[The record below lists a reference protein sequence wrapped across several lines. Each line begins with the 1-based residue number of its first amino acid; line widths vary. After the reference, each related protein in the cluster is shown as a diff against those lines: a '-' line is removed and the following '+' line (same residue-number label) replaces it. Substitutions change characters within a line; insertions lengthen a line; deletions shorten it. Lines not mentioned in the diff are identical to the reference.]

1 MDFTDFQNLVTEDP
15 TMAFLIIVGV
25 SVVVFFISRIIVGK
39 ALVYLAKRT
48 ESKIDDIIVEHLK
61 PFRVV
66 WLSPLLILY
75 FFSYLIPDFEMLINS
90 VSLFFILW
98 VSVITLNSLL
108 DAINQIYES
117 SANYSGVSIQ
127 GYLDLLK
134 LILLL
139 VGAILSISI
148 FTGESPVVLLSG
160 LGALTAVLLLVF
172 RDTILSLVASVQIAA
187 QDLIKEGDWLEVPA
201 DGADGDVLD
210 ISLHS
215 VKIQNWDK
223 TITVIP
229 TYKMVDVAY
238 KNWRGMTES
247 GGRRIKR
254 SLLIDLSS
262 IFVCDQKTFSEL
274 SKIDLLKNT
283 ISEVKN
289 ISVTNQNG
297 ISRESTEILNGPQMT
312 NIEIFRTYID
322 KYLQSRDDLFK
333 PGEGGMTFLIRS
345 LSPSPTGLPIELY
358 VFTKTTV
365 WGEYEQIQ
373 AQIFDHLIAA
383 APLFGLRLFQEPTGM
398 DFSKL
403 SRGTAIS

>member
-201 DGADGDVLD
+201 YGADGDVLD

-289 ISVTNQNG
+289 ISVTNQNLVEYG
-297 ISRESTEILNGPQMT
+297 VHYLSS
-312 NIEIFRTYID
+312 IF
-322 KYLQSRDDLFK
+322 
-333 PGEGGMTFLIRS
+333 
-345 LSPSPTGLPIELY
+345 
-358 VFTKTTV
+358 
-365 WGEYEQIQ
+365 
-373 AQIFDHLIAA
+373 
-383 APLFGLRLFQEPTGM
+383 LRP
-398 DFSKL
+398 
-403 SRGTAIS
+403 

>member
-1 MDFTDFQNLVTEDP
+1 MEFADFQDLVSEDP
-15 TMAFLIIVGV
+15 TTAFLIIIGV
-25 SVVVFFISRIIVGK
+25 SVIVFLISRIIVGK
-39 ALVYLAKRT
+39 ALIYLAKRT

-66 WLSPLLILY
+66 WLSPLIILY
-75 FFSYLIPDFEMLINS
+75 LFSYLIPDFETLIDS

-98 VSVITLNSLL
+98 VSVITVNSLL

-117 SANYSGVSIQ
+117 NENYSGVSIQ

-134 LILLL
+134 LILIL
-139 VGAILSISI
+139 VGVILSISI
-148 FTGESPVVLLSG
+148 ISGESPVVLLSG

-187 QDLIKEGDWLEVPA
+187 QDLIKEGDWLEVP
-201 DGADGDVLD
+201 DYGADGDVLD

-254 SLLIDLSS
+254 SILIDLSS
-262 IFVCDQKTFSEL
+262 IFICDQMTFESL
-274 SKIDLLKNT
+274 SKINLLKTQIDEIKNRP
-283 ISEVKN
+283 SMGNEV
-289 ISVTNQNG
+289 
-297 ISRESTEILNGPQMT
+297 SRDSSEILNGSQIT
-312 NIEIFRTYID
+312 NIEVFRTYIE
-322 KYLQSRDDLFK
+322 KYLESRDDLYK
-333 PGEGGMTFLIRS
+333 TGEGGMTFLIRS
-345 LSPSPTGLPIELY
+345 LSPSPIGLPIELY
-358 VFTKTTV
+358 VFTKTTA

-383 APLFGLRLFQEPTGM
+383 APLFGLRLFQQPTGM
-398 DFSKL
+398 DFSNL
-403 SRGTAIS
+403 GGGSSVS

>member
-1 MDFTDFQNLVTEDP
+1 MDFAEFQKLVSEDP

-25 SVVVFFISRIIVGK
+25 SVLVFFVSRFIVGK

-75 FFSYLIPDFEMLINS
+75 LFSYLIPDFEFLINS
-90 VSLFFILW
+90 ISLFFILW

-108 DAINQIYES
+108 DAINQIYEGNP
-117 SANYSGVSIQ
+117 NYSGVSIQ

-134 LILLL
+134 MILIL
-139 VGAILSISI
+139 VGVILSISI
-148 FTGESPVVLLSG
+148 ISGESPVALLSG
-160 LGALTAVLLLVF
+160 LGALTAILLLVF

-187 QDLIKEGDWLEVPA
+187 QDLIKEGDWLEVP
-201 DGADGDVLD
+201 DYGADGDVLD

-238 KNWRGMTES
+238 KNWRGMQES

-262 IFVCDQKTFSEL
+262 IFICDQKTFQEL
-274 SKIDLLKNT
+274 GKIDLIKDQIEDFKNKSAQT
-283 ISEVKN
+283 VGG
-289 ISVTNQNG
+289 T
-297 ISRESTEILNGPQMT
+297 SRDSTEILNGPQMT
-312 NIEIFRTYID
+312 NIDIFRTYIE
-322 KYLQSRDDLFK
+322 KYLLSRDDIFNT
-333 PGEGGMTFLIRS
+333 GEGGMTFLIRS
-345 LSPSPTGLPIELY
+345 LSPGPNGLPIELY

-365 WGEYEQIQ
+365 WGEYEKIQ

-383 APLFGLRLFQEPTGM
+383 APLFGLRLFQQPTGM
-398 DFSKL
+398 DFSNIA
-403 SRGTAIS
+403 RGTAN